1 MYKKRDKNQLSFGEE
16 FFLPFGGKL
25 DKTNRWIVL
34 SKIIPWDEIEEKY
47 SKQFSHTGARAKDV
61 RMALGSLIIKER
73 LGLSDEETVEQI
85 KENPYLQYFIG
96 KKSFEE
102 AAAFDSSMMVHF
114 RKRFTKEVME
124 EINEIIIKK
133 SKEDKDKPND
143 KGTGKQ
149 VEKTGEEIK
158 EETKNQGTMAI
169 DATCTPAD
177 ISYPTDIGL
186 LNEAREKTEKII
198 DTLWEKS
205 ENKGKKPRTY
215 RKQARKE
222 YLKISKNRK
231 NSYET
236 IRRGISKQLNYV
248 ERNIRIINRLMDEL
262 GELGIKGGRLK
273 SFWVLQELY
282 RQQEIMYREKK
293 HSVEDRIVSISQPHV
308 RPIVRGKKIA
318 NVEFGAKIE
327 ISVVEGYS
335 HIEVISWDS
344 FNEGL
349 NLKERIEKYKERYGC
364 YPKVVLADKI
374 YRNRDNLKYCKERDI
389 RLSGPK
395 LGRKN
400 EKTKREESKQI
411 YEDSCARN
419 VVEGKF
425 GEGKRNYSLNRI
437 MTKLKNTSETAIML
451 SFIVMNLEHRL
462 RLLFVKILRYIF
474 GEVEVEY
481 WVKKVLEHENSDK
494 KWVFQG
500 L

>member
-1 MYKKRDKNQLSFGEE
+1 
-16 FFLPFGGKL
+16 
-25 DKTNRWIVL
+25 
-34 SKIIPWDEIEEKY
+34 
-47 SKQFSHTGARAKDV
+47 
-61 RMALGSLIIKER
+61 
-73 LGLSDEETVEQI
+73 
-85 KENPYLQYFIG
+85 
-96 KKSFEE
+96 
-102 AAAFDSSMMVHF
+102 
-114 RKRFTKEVME
+114 
-124 EINEIIIKK
+124 
-133 SKEDKDKPND
+133 
-143 KGTGKQ
+143 
-149 VEKTGEEIK
+149 
-158 EETKNQGTMAI
+158 
-169 DATCTPAD
+169 
-177 ISYPTDIGL
+177 
-186 LNEAREKTEKII
+186 
-198 DTLWEKS
+198 
-205 ENKGKKPRTY
+205 
-215 RKQARKE
+215 
-222 YLKISKNRK
+222 
-231 NSYET
+231 
-236 IRRGISKQLNYV
+236 
-248 ERNIRIINRLMDEL
+248 
-262 GELGIKGGRLK
+262 
-273 SFWVLQELY
+273 
-282 RQQEIMYREKK
+282 MYREKK

-494 KWVFQG
+494 KWVFQ
-500 L
+500 